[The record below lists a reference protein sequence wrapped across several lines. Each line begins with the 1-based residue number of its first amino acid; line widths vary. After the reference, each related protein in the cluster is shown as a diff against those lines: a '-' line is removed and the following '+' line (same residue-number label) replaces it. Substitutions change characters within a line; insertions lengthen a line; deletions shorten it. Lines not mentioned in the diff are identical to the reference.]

1 MKINDTVYLVY
12 TNADACFA
20 FQVQLVTEFKKT
32 TKRIYGPGGAEV
44 CRAKFLKRYQLETG
58 WQTPEDI
65 PLGQRSFTGTFTTR
79 RDSMYENWEDAKKVL
94 QGNVDKH
101 LRNMRCELATT
112 VRRAQEA
119 QQAVFRLTKKID
131 DTQAIDLDDHFDDEN
146 TLVKPAIDPYISPFT
161 GNPL

>member
-1 MKINDTVYLVY
+1 MKINDVVYLVY
-12 TNADACFA
+12 TNTDSCFA

-32 TKRIYGPGGAEV
+32 TKRIYGPAGAEV

-65 PLGQRSFTGTFTTR
+65 SPGQRSFTGIFTTK
-79 RDSMYENWEDAKKVL
+79 RDYLYENWEDAKNVL
-94 QGNVDKH
+94 RKNLDKH
-101 LRNMRCELATT
+101 LKNMRCGLATT

-119 QQAVFRLTKKID
+119 QQTVFNLTKKID

-161 GNPL
+161 GNSL